1 MQRKLT
7 AGGAAAPG
15 VTYTTV
21 MTRLDELVTPWA
33 SGFMQ
38 NAGATNNVLQDIC
51 PGDASEH
58 VLVAVDPVAA
68 QLTFNALDPAHA
80 RPIDCNGLPPVRN
93 SAAGTS
99 AAQAPRTRPHHRRQE
114 HRQHRRKAVRSR

>member
-58 VLVAVDPVAA
+58 VLVAVDPSPRSSRSTRSTRHTRDRSTATA
-68 QLTFNALDPAHA
+68 
-80 RPIDCNGLPPVRN
+80 CLP
-93 SAAGTS
+93 
-99 AAQAPRTRPHHRRQE
+99 
-114 HRQHRRKAVRSR
+114 